1 MGANGI
7 KVRQARGQSSRGPL
21 QPWLTKVLG
30 RAWGLSIPS
39 QPFVRG
45 VAGRYGPWPKTDR
58 VGIRSASSR
67 GKRERGEGMAIG
79 RCREETAKGS
89 QRAEAPRGG
98 RDRTMWN
105 TDFNLATVVK
115 KDQELWER
123 ELNQVQRIGGFE
135 IGRASCRERG

>member
-1 MGANGI
+1 
-7 KVRQARGQSSRGPL
+7 
-21 QPWLTKVLG
+21 
-30 RAWGLSIPS
+30 
-39 QPFVRG
+39 
-45 VAGRYGPWPKTDR
+45 
-58 VGIRSASSR
+58 
-67 GKRERGEGMAIG
+67 MAIG

-135 IGRASCRERG
+135 RAAKGPTPVPKRGVLTPLGRLISALA